1 MDEIKIAELLPGFE
15 KVDDQN
21 INPVYRG
28 HIQPEQDDTP
38 LLAYF
43 KIIPPREVFVE
54 SVCSLLC
61 RYLALPTPEPYL
73 LIMSEEVCPINGKHT
88 IPAFATVD
96 AQSPSFRQYLRQNS
110 INIQTIEAILKKWAE
125 LISAATFDEFI
136 GNTDRHIGNL
146 LFDSKSITLIDHGL
160 AIKETHRHNMPND
173 PNLLFGIVKNE
184 DELAKTRYKKS
195 AYNKL
200 ESYGKIPFNMLA
212 AKTFA
217 TDYMDDN
224 SINNVVDFLR
234 NRIDYMTDHIAY
246 QLGMENKQRALR

>member
-61 RYLALPTPEPYL
+61 RYLELPTPEPYL

-136 GNTDRHIGNL
+136 GNTDRNIGNL
-146 LFDSKSITLIDHGL
+146 LFNGKSITLIDHGL
-160 AIKETHRHNMPND
+160 AIKETQRHNMPNIQ
-173 PNLLFGIVKNE
+173 NLLFDIVKNE
-184 DELAKTRYKKS
+184 NELAKTRYKKS

-200 ESYGKIPFNMLA
+200 QSCGESL
-212 AKTFA
+212 
-217 TDYMDDN
+217 
-224 SINNVVDFLR
+224 FLR
-234 NRIDYMTDHIAY
+234 KLLWAS
-246 QLGMENKQRALR
+246 LPNKRQKLRDR

>member
-1 MDEIKIAELLPGFE
+1 MEEIKIAELLPGFD

-21 INPVYRG
+21 INSVYVG
-28 HIQPEQDDTP
+28 HVQPEQDDTP

-43 KIIPPREVFVE
+43 KIIPPREVFIE

-61 RYLALPTPEPYL
+61 SHLGLPTPQPYL

-96 AQSPSFRQYLRQNS
+96 AQSPSFRQYLRQSPGNLAE
-110 INIQTIEAILKKWAE
+110 IVAILKKWPE

-136 GNTDRHIGNL
+136 GNTDRNIGNL
-146 LFDSKSITLIDHGL
+146 LFDGKSITLIDHGL
-160 AIKETHRHNMPND
+160 AIKETHRHNMPNFQ
-173 PNLLFGIVKNE
+173 NLLFGIVKNE

-200 ESYGKIPFNMLA
+200 QSYGKIPFNMLA
-212 AKTFA
+212 AKTLA

>member
-15 KVDDQN
+15 RVDDQN
-21 INPVYRG
+21 INSVYRG
-28 HIQPEQDDTP
+28 HIQPEQDDAP

-61 RYLALPTPEPYL
+61 RHLELPTPEPYL
-73 LIMSEEVCPINGKHT
+73 LIMSEEVCPINGDHT
-88 IPAFATVD
+88 LPAFATVD
-96 AQSPSFRQYLRQNS
+96 AQSPSFRQYLLQNPS
-110 INIQTIEAILKKWAE
+110 NEQAIIAILKKWAE
-125 LISAATFDEFI
+125 LIPAATFDEFI

-146 LFDSKSITLIDHGL
+146 LFDGKSITLIDHGL

-173 PNLLFGIVKNE
+173 KNVLFGIVKNE
-184 DELAKTRYKKS
+184 DQLAKARYKKS

-200 ESYGKIPFNMLA
+200 QSYGEIPFNMLA
-212 AKTFA
+212 AKTLA

-224 SINNVVDFLR
+224 SIDNVVNFLR
-234 NRIDYMTDHIAY
+234 NRIDFIKDHIAY